1 VRDNEEAIMTRR
13 AGLIVSILLLT
24 LLAACHG
31 KTEDKER
38 VTPSGLSVPRY
49 VSLKF
54 DPVNARAGPSDDHR
68 LLWVYHARGMPVQVI
83 AETVEWRRICDPDG
97 QVSWVHK
104 RTTDGRRTVMQLGPA
119 QLPLRA
125 KPRDDGAVTAYLAP
139 RAIADFDK
147 CEKDWCHIRIG
158 SAQGWAPASA
168 FWGVADPPQ
177 CPKPATTPSSQ

>member
-1 VRDNEEAIMTRR
+1 M
-13 AGLIVSILLLT
+13 
-24 LLAACHG
+24 AAHL
-31 KTEDKER
+31 R
-38 VTPSGLSVPRY
+38 S
-49 VSLKF
+49 
-54 DPVNARAGPSDDHR
+54 
-68 LLWVYHARGMPVQVI
+68 
-83 AETVEWRRICDPDG
+83 
-97 QVSWVHK
+97 VHK